1 MKHFAPVLLIT
12 ACLTFGLA
20 CNRENIPMAELNEPA
35 ASAADAREA
44 EPSGTEQATL
54 GGGCFWCVEAP
65 FLQLDG
71 VEQVVSGYAGGDVP
85 NPTYEM
91 ISTGAT
97 GHAEVVQVTYDP
109 AKLSYSDVLEVFFTV
124 HDPTQLNRQGA
135 DVGTQYRSV
144 IFYHDEKQKE
154 IAEQRVRQ
162 LDEAGAFDRP
172 IVTELSPLPEFYRAE
187 DYHQN
192 YYAQNSQ
199 QPYCQMVVR
208 PKVEKV
214 REVFADK
221 LRE

>member
-1 MKHFAPVLLIT
+1 MKQLAPALIAT

-35 ASAADAREA
+35 ANTADAREA
-44 EPSGTEQATL
+44 EPIGTEQATL
-54 GGGCFWCVEAP
+54 GGGCFWCIEAP
-65 FLQLDG
+65 LLQLDG

-91 ISTGAT
+91 IGTGAT

-109 AKLSYSDVLEVFFTV
+109 AKLSYSDILEVFFTI

-172 IVTELSPLPEFYRAE
+172 IVTEISPLPEFYRAE

-208 PKVEKV
+208 PKIEKV